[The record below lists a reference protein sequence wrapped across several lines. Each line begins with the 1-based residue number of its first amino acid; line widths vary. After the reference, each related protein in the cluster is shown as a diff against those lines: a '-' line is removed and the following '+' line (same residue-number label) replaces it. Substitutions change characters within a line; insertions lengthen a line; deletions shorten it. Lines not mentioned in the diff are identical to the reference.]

1 MSPSLLKT
9 FVQNRVVEIN
19 ELTGDSQWFHVA
31 GKQNPADMLSRGL
44 ALDELQAADMW
55 WSGPEYLRDNN
66 FNPSQ
71 ENVTINT
78 DNIEL
83 PELKLEKTVLAL
95 QLI

>member
-1 MSPSLLKT
+1 
-9 FVQNRVVEIN
+9 
-19 ELTGDSQWFHVA
+19 
-31 GKQNPADMLSRGL
+31 MLSRGL
-44 ALDELQAADMW
+44 ALDELQAAGMW

-83 PELKLEKTVLAL
+83 PELKLEKTVL
-95 QLI
+95 